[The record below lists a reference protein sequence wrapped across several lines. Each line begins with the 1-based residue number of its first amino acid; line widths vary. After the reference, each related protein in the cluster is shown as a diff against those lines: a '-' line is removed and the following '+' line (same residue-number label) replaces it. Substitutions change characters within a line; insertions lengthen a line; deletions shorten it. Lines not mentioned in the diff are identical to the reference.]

1 MKYFVYCRK
10 SSESED
16 RQMLSIESQ
25 YDELQ
30 KAFSQ
35 QPNIEIVDTYRESFS
50 AKAPGRPLF
59 NEMLARIE
67 QGEADGII
75 AWHPDRLARNSI
87 DGGRIIYLLDGKAL
101 KNLKFAT
108 FTFENNPQGKF
119 MLSIIFGYSKY
130 YVDNLSENVKRG
142 NRAKLIRGWRPNHA
156 PVGYLND
163 PVTKTIIK
171 DPERFDLVRRIFDY
185 ALTDCYS
192 VRRIALATREWGL
205 TSAPRKKMGGKLL
218 SISKVHQTLTNPF
231 YAGQLHW
238 AGEIYQGAH
247 EQMLT
252 MDEFERVQSI
262 LRRPS
267 RPAHKDQGLPFR
279 GLLRC
284 GECGLWVTAENKVNR
299 HGKRYRYYHC
309 TRKRL
314 DYTCRQRSISASE
327 LDRAFLLFVGQQT
340 LPQRFHGWTMHRI
353 DLAQAAETEVENV
366 KDRALESVLAVTERA
381 LVNLTSLRI
390 REQISEEEF
399 SAQRKTLLSDRARIQ
414 EQVACVNKQDKW
426 FEPAKMLVSF
436 CSRAISWYREGE
448 SEMRKKIIKI
458 LGSDPI
464 LLDKKVSIQAAKPFL
479 AFSKNANRSELLAA
493 LDNIRTLYEKRDPE
507 FMEALHLIKDVFH
520 ERQLME
526 SEHRQAA

>member
-1 MKYFVYCRK
+1 MKYFIYCRK

-25 YDELQ
+25 YDELRR
-30 KAFSQ
+30 AFSQ
-35 QPNIEIVDTYRESFS
+35 QPEIEIVDTYRESFS
-50 AKAPGRPLF
+50 AKAPGRLLF

-75 AWHPDRLARNSI
+75 AWHPDRLARNSV

-142 NRAKLIRGWRPNHA
+142 NRAKLVRGWRPNHA

-163 PVTKTIIK
+163 PVTKTIVK

-185 ALTDCYS
+185 MLTDCYS
-192 VRRIALATREWGL
+192 VRRIALATRDWGL
-205 TSAPRKKMGGKLL
+205 TSAQRKKMGGKLL
-218 SISKVHQTLTNPF
+218 SVSKVHQTLTNPF

-247 EQMLT
+247 EPMLT

-262 LRRPS
+262 LRRPN
-267 RPAHKDQGLPFR
+267 RPARKEQGLPFR

-284 GECGLWVTAENKVNR
+284 GECGLWVTAENKINR

-309 TRKRL
+309 TKKRL
-314 DYTCRQRSISASE
+314 DYVCRQRSISAGE
-327 LDRAFLLFVGQQT
+327 LDRTFLLFVARQT
-340 LPQRFHGWTMHRI
+340 LSRTFHGWTMHRI
-353 DLAQAAETEVENV
+353 DLAQANEKDTEGV
-366 KDRALESVLAVTERA
+366 KDRALESVLAVTERSLA
-381 LVNLTSLRI
+381 NLTTLRI
-390 REQISEEEF
+390 REQITEEEF
-399 SAQRKTLLSDRARIQ
+399 SAQRKTLLSDRARIE
-414 EQVACVNKQDKW
+414 EQIARAGKQDKW
-426 FEPAKMLVSF
+426 FEPAKMLISF
-436 CSRAISWYREGE
+436 CSRAISWYREGGPD
-448 SEMRKKIIKI
+448 MRKKIIKI
-458 LGSDPI
+458 LGSHPV
-464 LLDKKVSIQAAKPFL
+464 LLDKKVSIQARKPFI
-479 AFSKNANRSELLAA
+479 AFSKNANRSDLLAA
-493 LDNIRTLYEKRDPE
+493 LDDIRTLYEKRDSE
-507 FMEALHLIKDVFH
+507 FMEALTLIREVSH
-520 ERQLME
+520 ERQLTE
-526 SEHRQAA
+526 SEHQQAA